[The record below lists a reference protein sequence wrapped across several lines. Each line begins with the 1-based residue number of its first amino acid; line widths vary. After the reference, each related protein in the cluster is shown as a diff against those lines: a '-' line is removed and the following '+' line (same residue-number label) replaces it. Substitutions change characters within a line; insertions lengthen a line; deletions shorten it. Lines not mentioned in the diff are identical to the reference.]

1 MNNEVMQRLADIAR
15 QKAELSEEEDKIRQ
29 EVLVPAFFIAIRLG
43 WLERAIKKT
52 NFAYTSPFLLG
63 IAKRSMGLCFFILIT
78 TFVIPMALY
87 PEVVPVLFGTVVLL
101 LGFSV
106 GNIQKRI

>member
-1 MNNEVMQRLADIAR
+1 M
-15 QKAELSEEEDKIRQ
+15 
-29 EVLVPAFFIAIRLG
+29 
-43 WLERAIKKT
+43 
-52 NFAYTSPFLLG
+52 
-63 IAKRSMGLCFFILIT
+63 AKRSMGLCFFILIT

-101 LGFSV
+101 LGFGV